1 MSSELQTRSENLNS
15 QIWDTLI
22 DSIGDRKTGLP
33 HEWQRKEAAL
43 IEKEFQNIRVRS
55 VHYRNQA
62 IKTLKVL
69 PNGIKH
75 EIAYC
80 SDKDFP
86 L

>member
-1 MSSELQTRSENLNS
+1 M
-15 QIWDTLI
+15 
-22 DSIGDRKTGLP
+22 
-33 HEWQRKEAAL
+33 
-43 IEKEFQNIRVRS
+43 
-55 VHYRNQA
+55 HYRNQA

-86 L
+86 LENIKIPRDCPDFQLLSDFYNEISAHKQLIYSK